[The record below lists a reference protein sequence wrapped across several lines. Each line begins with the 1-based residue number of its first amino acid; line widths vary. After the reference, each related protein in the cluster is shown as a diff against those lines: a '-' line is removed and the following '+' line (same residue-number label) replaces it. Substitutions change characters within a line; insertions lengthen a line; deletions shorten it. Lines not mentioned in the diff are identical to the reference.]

1 MALTDGLLPY
11 RGQGAYGAAPGQRSV
26 VQPQTVRV
34 CSSMSAAAVF
44 VWVALTWFL
53 VVAPPAAA
61 FDRDALYRG
70 CQVDTRWQF
79 SGSLWIEN
87 AVDRRPAGRAAI
99 NEWRMFLD
107 SDGVPLANPIESSMY
122 SPVNVV
128 WVENPGN
135 NPVYDGYADCDGRSI
150 QLKLAIRGDEP
161 RWTAVLRHEFGHIL
175 GLQHTGSHDS
185 FDTVDSTGQG
195 TTLASMSTCV
205 EQVAQRLA
213 QDDGGSLIHLNG
225 AGSLHALHPDASFE
239 VGVGYWG
246 RVGGSISRVSG
257 GPDGLWSATWSPN
270 TADNVLYQTAN
281 FVSATGVPVDAALWY
296 RTPAAATHGAVLL
309 QVWLRQVSYPA
320 PNPASCGYNSGLDQN
335 ARLFQG
341 GWVKYA
347 ESLSGVSNTWRGA
360 STQLFGIPSWNAA
373 DVRVQV
379 VSQVKS
385 ASGTLQQLYVDNVR
399 ARGN

>member
-1 MALTDGLLPY
+1 
-11 RGQGAYGAAPGQRSV
+11 
-26 VQPQTVRV
+26 VQPQTVRIF
-34 CSSMSAAAVF
+34 SPISAAAVI

-53 VVAPPAAA
+53 VAAQPAEA
-61 FDRDALYRG
+61 FDRDAIYRG

-79 SGSLWIEN
+79 SGSLWVEN
-87 AVDRRPAGRAAI
+87 GVDRRPAGRAAI
-99 NEWRMFLD
+99 DEWRGFLD
-107 SDGVPLANPIESSMY
+107 SDGVPIANPIESNMY

-128 WVENPGN
+128 WVRAPGGSTEF
-135 NPVYDGYADCDGRSI
+135 DGYADCGARYIELRDT
-150 QLKLAIRGDEP
+150 IRGDEA
-161 RWTAVLRHEFGHIL
+161 RWKAVLRHEFGHIL
-175 GLQHTGSHDS
+175 GLHHTGSHDS

-205 EQVAQRLA
+205 EEAAQRLA

-239 VGVGYWG
+239 GGVGYWG

-270 TADNVLYQTAN
+270 EADNVLYQTAN

-296 RTPAAATHGAVLL
+296 RTPAAATQGAVLL
-309 QVWLRQVSYPA
+309 QVWLKQVSYPA
-320 PNPASCGYNSGLDQN
+320 PNIYSCSYNSGLDQN

-347 ESLSGVSNTWRGA
+347 ESLSGVSSTWRGA

-385 ASGTLQQLYVDNVR
+385 ASGTLQQVYVDNVR
-399 ARGN
+399 ARGNR